1 VPEVESVEW
10 RGADLV
16 NCSGQSAVRNGGV
29 HGANMGLVLDACQT
43 DCGRLWQQCGSTVA
57 SCVAETF
64 DLTDLLGRLRNSVY
78 RVISQTPA

>member
-1 VPEVESVEW
+1 VPKVESVEW

-16 NCSGQSAVRNGGV
+16 NCSGQSAVRDGGV

-43 DCGRLWQQCGSTVA
+43 DCGSTVAECGSTVA
-57 SCVAETF
+57 SCVAETI

-78 RVISQTPA
+78 SRIWESPA

>member
-1 VPEVESVEW
+1 VPKVESVEW

-16 NCSGQSAVRNGGV
+16 NCSSKSAVRDGGV

-43 DCGRLWQQCGSTVA
+43 DCGRLWQHCGSTVA

-64 DLTDLLGRLRNSVY
+64 DLADLLGRLRNSVY
-78 RVISQTPA
+78 RGIWETPV